1 MCDNGSEEWE
11 EASLLHLFLEI
22 FEMVVKMRVE
32 TDLVTPSVR
41 PKAGGVRRL
50 EYEFLK
56 DREHICSTFFSHT

>member
-1 MCDNGSEEWE
+1 MG
-11 EASLLHLFLEI
+11 
-22 FEMVVKMRVE
+22 VKVRVE
-32 TDLVTPSVR
+32 TDPVTPSIR